1 FDRQLLRKAGPAQL
15 ERILQDDRPQRPS
28 ARIGPG
34 RDDLEPLATARRTD
48 PARLRRQLK
57 GDLDWIVMRALEK
70 DPERRYPT
78 AYALS
83 ADIHR
88 ALNSQPVEAG
98 PPSFVYVGG
107 KLLKRH
113 RSEERRVGKEWG
125 YRE

>member
-1 FDRQLLRKAGPAQL
+1 
-15 ERILQDDRPQRPS
+15 
-28 ARIGPG
+28 
-34 RDDLEPLATARRTD
+34 
-48 PARLRRQLK
+48 
-57 GDLDWIVMRALEK
+57 
-70 DPERRYPT
+70 YPT

-113 RSEERRVGKEWG
+113 RGAAAGIVIAALLIVAALAVATTGFYRARAAGFRAEGARAEAEHQLRIALLAQARATRRSDAPGRRALALEAIAQAAA
-125 YRE
+125 Y